1 MTPEVQSILDI
12 IQQVGMWAVFA
23 WLYMTEKRDHA
34 ETRKS
39 KDLEIER
46 LRSAHMADMRE
57 LAGLQRSLY
66 RVGSADNPAVPRDR
80 NEFNHQPPPV
90 LPSVP

>member
-1 MTPEVQSILDI
+1 MTPEVQTLLDV

-23 WLYMTEKRDHA
+23 WLYISEKRDHA

-46 LRSAHMADMRE
+46 LRAAHLADIRE
-57 LAGLQRSLY
+57 IAGIQQGLF
-66 RVGSADNPAVPRDR
+66 RVGSPMHPAVPRDR
-80 NEFNHQPPPV
+80 NEINHQPPPV